1 MSVLTAQPAESG
13 RAPAPTPAIEV
24 RHVSLAFDKKQVL
37 VDLSFAVA
45 PGETLFLLGVTGTG
59 KSVLLKIMLGLM
71 KPDAGQVLINGQDI
85 VPLSE
90 TELVPLR
97 RQMGI
102 VFQEGAL
109 FDSLNVYENVCYR
122 LREEKVRDEAE
133 VERRVRE
140 VLSFVEM
147 EEAIDKA
154 PSELSGGMQRR
165 VSIARA
171 IISQPSIMLY
181 DSPTAGLDPL
191 TAHTIDLLIAKLRD
205 SQHATSVV
213 VTQRLQDAFFLANFA
228 YSVEQGGL
236 VAAVSAAQQAAIHDV
251 RFLLLRDTRLYFEG
265 DRDDLVRS
273 QDPYLRKFLA

>member
-1 MSVLTAQPAESG
+1 MSTLAAHAQPA
-13 RAPAPTPAIEV
+13 PLPAIEV

-205 SQHATSVV
+205 AQHATSVV
-213 VTQRLQDAFFLANFA
+213 VTQRLQDAFFLASFA

-236 VAAVSAAQQAAIHDV
+236 VAATSAAQRAAIDDV

-265 DRDDLVRS
+265 NRDDLVRS
-273 QDPYLRKFLA
+273 QDPYLGKFLA